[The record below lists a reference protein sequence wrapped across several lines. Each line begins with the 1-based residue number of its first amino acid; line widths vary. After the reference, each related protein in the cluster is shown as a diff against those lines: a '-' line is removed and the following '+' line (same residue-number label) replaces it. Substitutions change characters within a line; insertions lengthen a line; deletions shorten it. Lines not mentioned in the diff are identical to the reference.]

1 MSGSPSS
8 PLYCESMPI
17 TRRSCEGLPLTRRG
31 LLGAG
36 VSFFAW
42 THMPKLASAA
52 GTRDPRFL
60 TVILRGA
67 MDGLSAVAPVGD
79 PDYVA
84 LRAGIALGK
93 DGENAGIGLDGFFV
107 LHPMMKNFAR
117 LYREKQALVIHA
129 AASPYRERSH
139 FDGQDVLESGL
150 PGVGKADSGWLNRAL
165 MALPKGD
172 RIATKG
178 GLGVGT
184 VTPLVL
190 RGEAPVM
197 GWAPQRLIETNDDL
211 ARRVM
216 DLYTHTDPA
225 LARALKAG
233 LTADSLA
240 KGGAQM
246 PQGGG
251 DPGMMARAAAGA
263 ARLMMKDEG
272 PRIAVLSFDGWDT
285 HANQGGVKGRLADLL
300 GGLDGAFATFEKEF
314 GAAWKET
321 AILVVT
327 EFGRTAKIN
336 GTEGSD
342 HGTATVAILV
352 GGAVNGGRII
362 ADWPGLKANQLHEA
376 RDLRPTTDL
385 RGIIK
390 GVLASQLGL
399 SAATLGDKVFPGS
412 GMVKPVE
419 GLMT

>member
-1 MSGSPSS
+1 MQGVSPNDASS
-8 PLYCESMPI
+8 LYCEKA
-17 TRRSCEGLPLTRRG
+17 PLSRRG

-36 VSFFAW
+36 LSFFAW

-60 TVILRGA
+60 TLILRGA
-67 MDGLSAVAPVGD
+67 MDGLSAVAPIGD
-79 PDYVA
+79 PDYEA
-84 LRAGIALGK
+84 LRAGIALTK
-93 DGENAGIGLDGFFV
+93 DGENAGIGLDGFFA
-107 LHPMMKNFAR
+107 LHPSMKNFAR

-150 PGVGKADSGWLNRAL
+150 GGVGKIDSGWLNRAL

-172 RIATKG
+172 RIPTRG

-197 GWAPQRLIETNDDL
+197 GWAPQRLAEANDDL

-233 LTADSLA
+233 VTADDLA
-240 KGGAQM
+240 KGGPAM
-246 PQGGG
+246 GQGGG
-251 DPGMMARAAAGA
+251 NPGMMARAASGA

-272 PRIAVLSFDGWDT
+272 PRIAVLSYDGWDT
-285 HANQGGVKGRLADLL
+285 HANQGGVRGRLADLL
-300 GGLDGAFATFEKEF
+300 KGLDDAFASFEQEF
-314 GAAWKET
+314 GAAWKDT
-321 AILVVT
+321 AILVIT

-342 HGTATVAILV
+342 HGTATVAMLV
-352 GGAVNGGRII
+352 GGAVKGGRVI
-362 ADWPGLKANQLHEA
+362 ADWPGLKQNQLHEG

-390 GVLASQLGL
+390 GVLASQLGI
-399 SAATLGDKVFPGS
+399 SAGVLGEKVFPGS
-412 GMVKPVE
+412 GLIRPVE
-419 GLMT
+419 GLIV

>member
-1 MSGSPSS
+1 MTKFSSS
-8 PLYCESMPI
+8 PCCEAM
-17 TRRSCEGLPLTRRG
+17 PLTRRG

-36 VSFFAW
+36 LSFFAW
-42 THMPKLASAA
+42 AHMPQRASAA
-52 GTRDPRFL
+52 GARDPRFL
-60 TVILRGA
+60 TLILRGA

-79 PDYVA
+79 PDYEA
-84 LRAGIALGK
+84 LRAGIALQK
-93 DGENAGIGLDGFFV
+93 EGESAGIGLDGFFA
-107 LHPMMKNFAR
+107 LHPAMKNFAR

-129 AASPYRERSH
+129 SASPYRERSH

-150 PGVGKADSGWLNRAL
+150 GGVGKAENGWLNRAL

-172 RIATKG
+172 RVQTRG

-197 GWAPQRLIETNDDL
+197 GWAPQRLAETNDDL

-216 DLYTHTDPA
+216 ALYTHTDPA
-225 LARALKAG
+225 LAKALQAG
-233 LTADSLA
+233 LTADDLA
-240 KGGAQM
+240 RGGPAMQ
-246 PQGGG
+246 PGGG

-263 ARLMMKDEG
+263 ARLMMKEEG
-272 PRIAVLSFDGWDT
+272 PRIAVLSYDGWDT

-300 GGLDGAFATFEKEF
+300 GGLDGAFAAFEREF

-342 HGTATVAILV
+342 HGTATVAMLV
-352 GGAVNGGRII
+352 GGAVKGGRVI
-362 ADWPGLKANQLHEA
+362 ADWPGLKANQLHEG

-385 RGIIK
+385 RGVMK
-390 GVLASQLGL
+390 GVLANQFGLPAGVLGE
-399 SAATLGDKVFPGS
+399 SVFPGS
-412 GMVKPVE
+412 GLIRPME
-419 GLMT
+419 GLIA

>member
-1 MSGSPSS
+1 MTGFSS
-8 PLYCESMPI
+8 SFCCEA
-17 TRRSCEGLPLTRRG
+17 LPLTRRG

-36 VSFFAW
+36 LSFFAW
-42 THMPKLASAA
+42 AHMPKRASAA

-60 TVILRGA
+60 TLILRGA

-79 PDYVA
+79 PDYEA
-84 LRAGIALGK
+84 LRAGIALRK
-93 DGENAGIGLDGFFV
+93 AGENAGIGLDGFFA

-129 AASPYRERSH
+129 SASPYRERSH

-150 PGVGKADSGWLNRAL
+150 GGVGKAESGWLNRAL

-172 RIATKG
+172 RVQARG

-184 VTPLVL
+184 VMPLVL

-197 GWAPQRLIETNDDL
+197 GWAPQRLAETNDDL

-216 DLYTHTDPA
+216 DLYTHADPA
-225 LARALKAG
+225 LAKALQAG
-233 LTADSLA
+233 LTADDLA
-240 KGGAQM
+240 KGGPAMQ
-246 PQGGG
+246 PGGG

-263 ARLMMKDEG
+263 ARLMMKEEG
-272 PRIAVLSFDGWDT
+272 PRIAVLSYDGWDT

-300 GGLDGAFATFEKEF
+300 GGLDGAFAAFEREF

-342 HGTATVAILV
+342 HGTATVAMLL
-352 GGAVNGGRII
+352 GGAVKGGRVI
-362 ADWPGLKANQLHEA
+362 ADWPGLKASQLHEG

-385 RGIIK
+385 RGVIK
-390 GVLASQLGL
+390 GVLANQFGLPAGVLGE
-399 SAATLGDKVFPGS
+399 SVFPGS
-412 GMVKPVE
+412 GIVRPME
-419 GLMT
+419 GLIA

>member
-1 MSGSPSS
+1 MTGFSS
-8 PLYCESMPI
+8 SFCCEA
-17 TRRSCEGLPLTRRG
+17 LPLTRRG

-36 VSFFAW
+36 LSFFAW
-42 THMPKLASAA
+42 AHMPKRASAA

-60 TVILRGA
+60 TLILRGA

-79 PDYVA
+79 PDYEA
-84 LRAGIALGK
+84 LRAGIALRK
-93 DGENAGIGLDGFFV
+93 AGENAGIGLDGFFA

-129 AASPYRERSH
+129 SASPYRERSH

-150 PGVGKADSGWLNRAL
+150 GGVGKAESGWLNRAL

-172 RIATKG
+172 RVQARG

-197 GWAPQRLIETNDDL
+197 GWAPQRLAETNDDL

-216 DLYTHTDPA
+216 DLYTHADPA
-225 LARALKAG
+225 LAKALQAG
-233 LTADSLA
+233 LTADDLA
-240 KGGAQM
+240 KGGPAMQ
-246 PQGGG
+246 PGGG

-263 ARLMMKDEG
+263 ARLMMKEEG
-272 PRIAVLSFDGWDT
+272 PRIAVLSYDGWDT

-300 GGLDGAFATFEKEF
+300 GGLDGAFAAFEREF

-342 HGTATVAILV
+342 HGTATVAMLL
-352 GGAVNGGRII
+352 GGAVKGGRVI
-362 ADWPGLKANQLHEA
+362 ADWPGLKASQLHEG

-385 RGIIK
+385 RGVIK
-390 GVLASQLGL
+390 GVLANQFGLPAGVLGE
-399 SAATLGDKVFPGS
+399 SVFPGS
-412 GMVKPVE
+412 GIVRPME
-419 GLMT
+419 GLIA